1 MGDIL
6 QSFFFSPRKPTTG
19 DLIWGIGPALALP
32 TGDDGLTLVLLKQH
46 EPWTFG
52 FLGNQLCDVSGD
64 DDAED
69 VSSTFLQSLKL

>member
-6 QSFFFSPRKPTTG
+6 QSFFFSPGKPTTG

-32 TGDDGLTLVLLKQH
+32 TGDDGLTLVLLKQDG
-46 EPWTFG
+46 PWAFG
-52 FLGNQLCDVSGD
+52 FPGNQLWDVSSD

-69 VSSTFLQSLKL
+69 ISSTFLQPLKL